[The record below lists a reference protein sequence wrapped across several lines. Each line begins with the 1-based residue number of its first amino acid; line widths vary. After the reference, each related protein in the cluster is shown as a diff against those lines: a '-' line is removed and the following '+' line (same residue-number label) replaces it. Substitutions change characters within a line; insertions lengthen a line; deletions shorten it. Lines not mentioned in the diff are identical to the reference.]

1 MSTLGELIDKLYA
14 LRTERLEVEGKV
26 EEMKSK
32 ERALREEIAKALTE
46 SGVNGATGQVAN
58 ARKTS
63 KTVAT
68 VKDWG
73 LLWQYIK
80 DHDAFDMVANT
91 AKGPLR
97 MIGAGTL
104 SRRIRSTP
112 PGFNELTLADG
123 TITVRVRNLA
133 DVPTPAMQIHE
144 VPENALPPRAP
155 GEPVAPV
162 GMVPPEDPPVH

>member
-1 MSTLGELIDKLYA
+1 MADTLGALIDNLYA
-14 LRTERLEVEGKV
+14 LSTERLEVEGKV

-80 DHDAFDMVANT
+80 DHDAFDMVQRRCNDA
-91 AKGPLR
+91 AYRERLE
-97 MIGAGTL
+97 AGEQVPGVEPFVVEDL
-104 SRRIRSTP
+104 SITRS
-112 PGFNELTLADG
+112 
-123 TITVRVRNLA
+123 
-133 DVPTPAMQIHE
+133 
-144 VPENALPPRAP
+144 
-155 GEPVAPV
+155 
-162 GMVPPEDPPVH
+162 